1 MLVTASALPEIS
13 GAHGHS
19 SIGITDQVYAD
30 LGHDAIRGA
39 VDRLA
44 GVPDPSLGPDQYR
57 YRGG

>member
-19 SIGITDQVYAD
+19 STGITDQVYAD
-30 LGHDAIRGA
+30 LGHDALRGA

-57 YRGG
+57 

>member
-1 MLVTASALPEIS
+1 MLVTGIALPEIS

-19 SIGITDQVYAD
+19 STRITDEVYAD
-30 LGHDAIRGA
+30 LGHDVLRGA

-44 GVPDPSLGPDQYR
+44 CVPDPSLRPDQYR